1 MRVLITGIA
10 GFAGSHLAEHL
21 LEVGG
26 LEIHG
31 VTLGRHGV
39 ANIARVL
46 GQVHLHQGDLC
57 DAAWVAQTMHALHP
71 DQVYHLAAQA
81 AVSLAWS
88 QPAETLTNNILAELN
103 VLEAARC
110 LDRPVTVLVIGS
122 SDEYGLV
129 TPDDLPV
136 AETTPL
142 RPNNPYAVSKIA
154 QDYLGYQYFLSH
166 GLPVIRM
173 RPFNHT
179 GPRQS
184 TGFVVPDFAKQIAE
198 VEAGLRPPV
207 LRVGSLAARRDF
219 TDVRDI
225 VRGYE
230 LVARL
235 GEPGEVYNLGS
246 ERAYAIEDM
255 LAMLLEMSR
264 VSVKVEQDPGRFRS
278 SDIPAVVSDCAK
290 VRERTGWAPKM
301 PISQT
306 LREVL
311 EYWRPRVKVDH

>member
-1 MRVLITGIA
+1 MSGP
-10 GFAGSHLAEHL
+10 S
-21 LEVGG
+21 
-26 LEIHG
+26 
-31 VTLGRHGV
+31 
-39 ANIARVL
+39 
-46 GQVHLHQGDLC
+46 
-57 DAAWVAQTMHALHP
+57 
-71 DQVYHLAAQA
+71 
-81 AVSLAWS
+81 
-88 QPAETLTNNILAELN
+88 
-103 VLEAARC
+103 RC

-166 GLPVIRM
+166 RLPVIRL

-230 LVARL
+230 MVARL

-246 ERAYAIEDM
+246 GRAYAIEDI

-264 VSVKVEQDPGRFRS
+264 VPVRVERDPGRFRP
-278 SDIPAVVSDCAK
+278 SDIPAVVSDCTK